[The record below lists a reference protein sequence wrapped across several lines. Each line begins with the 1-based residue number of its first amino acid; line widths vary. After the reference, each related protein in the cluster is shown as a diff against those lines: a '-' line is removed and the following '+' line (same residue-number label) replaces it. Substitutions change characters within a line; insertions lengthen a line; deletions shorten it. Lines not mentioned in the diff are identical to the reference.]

1 MNLQP
6 LQQAMAMS
14 PELADWQQAERQ
26 EALDALLA
34 SGFPGRKDE
43 AWKYTRADAFAAF
56 ATSAAGRTTPADV
69 DTTAMAQAYLT
80 RCEASYAVVLVDGV
94 LQPDLIQ
101 LPTGVDVTTRQQ
113 RLPVGEGTEA
123 AMSNLARAI
132 PASDLVINA
141 SADVDIDEPVHLLQ
155 LVTDGQLAQSL
166 IQITLAPN
174 ARVGI
179 AEHVIAAD
187 GASDLMTNTAMQIQL
202 ADHASLRHSRL
213 QQLNGDA
220 LQATRIDAT
229 LAEHA
234 ALSTF
239 TLDVGAR
246 LVRNDLNVRL
256 EGEHSNVEM
265 RGLYLLDDAQ
275 HVDNHTRVDHV
286 ARDTRSDEDYRG
298 ILRDKSRAVFNG
310 KVVVHVG
317 ADGTNAAQ
325 SNPNLLLSDHA
336 EIDTKPELEIYADDV
351 KCAHGA
357 TVGQLD
363 ETALFY
369 LRSRGVSESVA
380 TQLLTY
386 AFCRE
391 VLQDHDGPAL
401 RRMTEQLLAQQ
412 IPEFTALDIIE

>member
-6 LQQAMAMS
+6 LQQALTTS
-14 PELADWQQAERQ
+14 GELPDWQQAERQ

-43 AWKYTRADAFAAF
+43 AWKYTRADAFASF
-56 ATSAAGRTTPADV
+56 ATNAAGRTTGADA
-69 DTTAMAQAYLT
+69 DANALAQAYLA
-80 RCEASYAVVLVDGV
+80 RCEARYTIVFVNGF
-94 LQPDLIQ
+94 LQDALTQ
-101 LPTGVDVTTRQQ
+101 LPAGVELAMRQ
-113 RLPVGEGTEA
+113 RPLPISEGTEA

-132 PASDLVINA
+132 AASDLVISANA
-141 SADVDIDEPVHLLQ
+141 DTDIAEPIHLVQ

-166 IQITLAPN
+166 IRVELAPN
-174 ARVGI
+174 ARIAI
-179 AEHVIAAD
+179 AEHVIASHDAT
-187 GASDLMTNTAMQIQL
+187 DLMANTAIQIQL
-202 ADHASLRHSRL
+202 AANANLRHSRL
-213 QQLNGDA
+213 QQLNGEA
-220 LQATRIDAT
+220 LQSTRIDAE
-229 LAEHA
+229 LAESA
-234 ALSTF
+234 TLSTF

-256 EGEHSNVEM
+256 EGEQSSVEM

-286 ARDTRSDEDYRG
+286 ARDTQSDEDYRG

-369 LRSRGVSESVA
+369 LRSRGISEAVA

-401 RRMTEQLLAQQ
+401 RRLTERLLAQQ